1 MCMPENA
8 EDRLQEVELA
18 LLWSLRS
25 ALSFC
30 LEREQIAGD
39 TDGDETQHD
48 FHPAG
53 GKQEEDAMQTGNP
66 Q

>member
-1 MCMPENA
+1 MEQNVLMCF
-8 EDRLQEVELA
+8 
-18 LLWSLRS
+18 
-25 ALSFC
+25 LSFC

-39 TDGDETQHD
+39 SDGDEPQQE

-53 GKQEEDAMQTGNP
+53 GKQEEDAMQTSNP

>member
-1 MCMPENA
+1 MYHIFIWHYEYKQKI
-8 EDRLQEVELA
+8 RRIGKLH
-18 LLWSLRS
+18 
-25 ALSFC
+25 LSFC

-39 TDGDETQHD
+39 TDGDEPQQE